1 MATEVEVNGAFTEYT
16 RTSDDGEERTYR
28 FCPDCGSTIF
38 YTLEGAEERIAVPI
52 GAFADP
58 TFPGPTRSVHES
70 RRHSWV
76 SLPNGIEHR
85 D

>member
-1 MATEVEVNGAFTEYT
+1 MNGTFTEYT
-16 RTSDDGEERTYR
+16 RTSDHGEERTYR
-28 FCPDCGSTIF
+28 FCPDCGSTVF

-58 TFPGPTRSVHES
+58 TFPAPTRSVHES